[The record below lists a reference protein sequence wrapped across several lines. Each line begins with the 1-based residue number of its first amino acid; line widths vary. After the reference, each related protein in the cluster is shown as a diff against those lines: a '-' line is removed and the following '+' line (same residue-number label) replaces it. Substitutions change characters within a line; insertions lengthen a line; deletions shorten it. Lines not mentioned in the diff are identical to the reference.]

1 MFRFV
6 KFIYL
11 SYIYL
16 WKLRIEVID
25 CRNDYFFFN
34 FVYSVNDNYDKE
46 KEEYYG
52 FIINFNGNIG
62 WFYLI
67 IFKSFCIIDVIY
79 FFFDD

>member
-1 MFRFV
+1 M
-6 KFIYL
+6 
-11 SYIYL
+11 
-16 WKLRIEVID
+16 
-25 CRNDYFFFN
+25 NYFFFN